1 MKRSIIS
8 QYDQLKDRL
17 GSYVGLM
24 NYRYMN
30 LCVKAEEASLLPV
43 TVIIEGEAKHIEEIA
58 NVAKDGDYA
67 FKVFPQYEEDKIAI
81 GKGIAQVHPEFKME
95 EGSIHLEL
103 DEGEAQDVSFIH
115 VIMPDVNKDRRD
127 LLNKAVDALYEECKT
142 QMEAAKTEAE
152 AKIAILSV
160 GENEKEIDKLKE
172 AIKKLVKTWTD
183 KREQVHQDKL
193 KEIEEGYN
201 KYLNEQSEAA
211 QKRQEN
217 EMAAG
222 DGGKSFNMNNYQG

>member
-17 GSYVGLM
+17 GNYVGLM

-43 TVIIEGEAKHIEEIA
+43 TVIIEDEAKRIEEIA
-58 NVAKDGDYA
+58 NIAKDGDYA
-67 FKVFPQYEEDKIAI
+67 FKVFPQYEEDLIAI
-81 GKGIAQVHPEFKME
+81 GKGIAQVHPEFKLE
-95 EGSIHLEL
+95 EGNMHVEL
-103 DEGEAQDVSFIH
+103 DEGESQDVSFIH

-193 KEIEEGYN
+193 KEIEDGYN
-201 KYLNEQSEAA
+201 KYLTDQSEAA